1 MLIFIRNTPRAYAW
15 GSTDA
20 LPNMLGV
27 APTGE
32 PQAELWLGDHP
43 GSPATVAKA
52 SAAPLTLIELIE
64 SDPDLYGVNGGSLP
78 FLLKVLA
85 IGAPLSLQ
93 AHPNLDQAREG
104 FAAENAAGVPIDAP
118 ERNYRD
124 ANHKPEML
132 VALSEVTAL
141 SGFRPIAEA
150 ASDLRALAAASRVSS
165 LESAADR
172 LSAGHPEAA
181 RREYLEWA
189 FGASPDLAVALAA
202 VEAAVLDDAS
212 RAAEEVAIDP
222 DRLECLREL
231 VAHYPG
237 DPGVLVSL
245 LLHHVRL
252 EPGEAVYLGA
262 RQLHAYLGG
271 IAVEVMAASDN
282 VLRAGLT
289 TKHVDVAEMTRVLD
303 WSELQEPRFMGHR
316 VAPGLCAWAPG
327 VADFKLFRARVRD
340 ESYDDDEPSPRVAP
354 DHAER
359 PHTLFTDSLLDTA
372 AAEIHID
379 TAKPLV
385 LIATQGRMR
394 VSRPD
399 GELAE
404 MVNVARGQ
412 SLYISAGEPIRITG
426 TGEAFLATV
435 GE

>member
-1 MLIFIRNTPRAYAW
+1 MLIFIENTPRAYAW

-20 LPNMLGV
+20 LPDMLGN

-43 GSPATVAKA
+43 GSPASIAKA
-52 SAAPLTLIELIE
+52 TPVPHTLIELIAQ
-64 SDPDLYGVNGGSLP
+64 DPERYGVKGGALP

-93 AHPNLDQAREG
+93 AHPDLAQARAG
-104 FAAENAAGVPIDAP
+104 FAAEEAAGIPVDAP

-124 ANHKPEML
+124 ANHKPELL

-141 SGFRPIAEA
+141 SGFRAIPDAV
-150 ASDLRALAAASRVSS
+150 SDLRALAAA
-165 LESAADR
+165 AGDR
-172 LSAGHPEAA
+172 G
-181 RREYLEWA
+181 
-189 FGASPDLAVALAA
+189 GAALAA
-202 VEAAVLDDAS
+202 VAARLVGAAPEPARREFLAWAFSGDDGVAAALAGIAAAIAAAPEGVL
-212 RAAEEVAIDP
+212 EGVPEG
-222 DRLECLREL
+222 RLACLRDL

-289 TKHVDVAEMTRVLD
+289 AKHVDAPEMLRVLD
-303 WSELQEPRFMGHR
+303 FDELLEPRLPGAR
-316 VAPGLCAWAPG
+316 LAAGLCAWRPG
-327 VADFKLFRARVRD
+327 VPDFQLFRARVNSDGAVHPGSGHTHPDQASLAHRGFGDVRLEGAAD
-340 ESYDDDEPSPRVAP
+340 EVVIEASS
-354 DHAER
+354 
-359 PHTLFTDSLLDTA
+359 
-372 AAEIHID
+372 
-379 TAKPLV
+379 PLV
-385 LIATQGRMR
+385 LIATAGRVL

-399 GELAE
+399 AE
-404 MVNVARGQ
+404 MSEMANVARGQ
-412 SLYISAGEPIRITG
+412 SLYISAGEPIRLTG
-426 TGEAFLATV
+426 NGEAFLATV
-435 GE
+435 GD